1 MSEKMKILAVDT
13 TATCA
18 SVAVCENDTI
28 LAMYTQ
34 KNGLTHSET
43 LLPMIEAMLKN
54 LKLTPDD
61 IDMFAVSE
69 GPGSFTGVRI
79 GVAAIKGLAFGKNK
93 ICVGTS
99 TLDALARN
107 AMGLSG
113 SFLAVPVMD
122 ARRSQL
128 YNAVFEYNDGVLT
141 RLCEDRLI
149 SAADLAAEL
158 ASADKPIYFFGDGY
172 AIADKLS
179 IPAKASTPKILIYQN
194 AAAVAASALY
204 KYEHAEAKAE
214 FTDLALSP
222 KYLRASQAERE
233 EERKRKEKTT

>member
-1 MSEKMKILAVDT
+1 MKILAVDT
-13 TATCA
+13 TATSA
-18 SVAVCENDTI
+18 SVAVCEGKTV
-28 LAMYTQ
+28 LATYTQ

-43 LLPMIEAMLKN
+43 LLPMIEAVLKN
-54 LKLTPDD
+54 LKFTPDD

-79 GVAAIKGLAFGKNK
+79 GVAALKGLAFGKNK

-107 AMGLSG
+107 AQGLPG
-113 SFLAVPVMD
+113 RFLAVPVMD

-128 YNAVFEYNDGVLT
+128 YNAVFEYSDGELT

-149 SAADLAAEL
+149 SAAELEKEL
-158 ASADKPIYFFGDGY
+158 AGSEIPVYFFGDGY
-172 AIADKLS
+172 SIAAKLD
-179 IPAKASTPKILIYQN
+179 IPAKVTTPPILILQN
-194 AAAVAASALY
+194 GASVAASALA
-204 KYEHAEAKAE
+204 KYEASEAKE
-214 FTDLALSP
+214 NFTDFALSP

-233 EERKRKEKTT
+233 EERKRKEKSL

>member
-1 MSEKMKILAVDT
+1 MKILAVDT
-13 TATCA
+13 TATSA
-18 SVAVCENDTI
+18 SVAVCEGNTV
-28 LAMYTQ
+28 LATYTQ

-43 LLPMIEAMLKN
+43 LLPMIEAVLKN

-79 GVAAIKGLAFGKNK
+79 GVAALKGLAFGKNK

-107 AMGLSG
+107 AQGLPG
-113 SFLAVPVMD
+113 RFLSVPVMD

-128 YNAVFEYNDGVLT
+128 YNAVFEYSGGVLT

-149 SAADLAAEL
+149 SAAELEKEL
-158 ASADKPIYFFGDGY
+158 AGSEIPVYFFGDGY
-172 AIADKLS
+172 AIASKLN
-179 IPAKASTPKILIYQN
+179 IPAKATTPQILILQN
-194 AAAVAASALY
+194 GASVAASALA
-204 KYEHAEAKAE
+204 KYESSEAKE
-214 FTDLALSP
+214 GFTDLALSP

-233 EERKRKEKTT
+233 EERKRKEKSL

>member
-1 MSEKMKILAVDT
+1 MKILAVDT

-43 LLPMIEAMLKN
+43 LLPMVDAMLRN

-61 IDMFAVSE
+61 VDMFAVSE

-113 SFLAVPVMD
+113 NFLAVPVMD

-128 YNAVFEYNDGVLT
+128 YNAVFEYNDGELT
-141 RLCEDRLI
+141 RLCDDRLI
-149 SAADLAAEL
+149 SAADLEKEL
-158 ASADKPIYFFGDGY
+158 AECEKPIYFFGDGY
-172 AIADKLS
+172 AIADKLN
-179 IPAKASTPKILIYQN
+179 IPSKVSTPKILIYQN

-204 KYEHAEAKAE
+204 KYESSEAKDS
-214 FTDLALSP
+214 FTDFTLSP

-233 EERKRKEKTT
+233 EERKRKEQSK

>member
-1 MSEKMKILAVDT
+1 
-13 TATCA
+13 
-18 SVAVCENDTI
+18 
-28 LAMYTQ
+28 
-34 KNGLTHSET
+34 
-43 LLPMIEAMLKN
+43 MIEALLKN

-79 GVAAIKGLAFGKNK
+79 GVAALKGLAFGKNK

-113 SFLAVPVMD
+113 NFLAVPVMD

-128 YNAVFEYNDGVLT
+128 YNAVFEYNDGELT

-149 SAADLAAEL
+149 SASDLEAEL
-158 ASADKPIYFFGDGY
+158 AGADKPIYFFGDGY
-172 AIADKLS
+172 AIASKLNL
-179 IPAKASTPKILIYQN
+179 PTKASTPKILIYQN
-194 AAAVAASALY
+194 AAAVAASALC
-204 KYEHAEAKAE
+204 KYESSEEKE
-214 FTDLALSP
+214 GFTDLALSP
-222 KYLRASQAERE
+222 KYLRASQAERGE
-233 EERKRKEKTT
+233 EQKRKEQQK

>member
-1 MSEKMKILAVDT
+1 MKILAVDT
-13 TATCA
+13 TATSA
-18 SVAVCENDTI
+18 SVAVCEGNTV
-28 LAMYTQ
+28 LATYTQ

-43 LLPMIEAMLKN
+43 LLPMIEAVLKN

-79 GVAAIKGLAFGKNK
+79 GVAALKGLAFGKNK
-93 ICVGTS
+93 MCVGTS

-107 AMGLSG
+107 AQGLPG
-113 SFLAVPVMD
+113 RFLAVPVMD

-128 YNAVFEYNDGVLT
+128 YNAVFEYSGGVLT

-149 SAADLAAEL
+149 SAAELEKEL
-158 ASADKPIYFFGDGY
+158 AGSEIPVYFFGDGY
-172 AIADKLS
+172 AIASKLN
-179 IPAKASTPKILIYQN
+179 IPAKATTPQILILQN
-194 AAAVAASALY
+194 GASVAASALA
-204 KYEHAEAKAE
+204 KYESSEAKE
-214 FTDLALSP
+214 GFTDLALSP

-233 EERKRKEKTT
+233 EERKRKEKSL

>member
-1 MSEKMKILAVDT
+1 MKILAVDT
-13 TATCA
+13 TATSA
-18 SVAVCENDTI
+18 SVAVCENKNV
-28 LAMYTQ
+28 LATYTQ

-43 LLPMIEAMLKN
+43 LLPMIEATLKN

-79 GVAAIKGLAFGKNK
+79 GVAALKGLAFGKNK

-107 AMGLSG
+107 ACGLPG
-113 SFLAVPVMD
+113 KFLAVPVMD

-128 YNAVFEYNDGVLT
+128 YNAVFEYSDGELT

-149 SAADLAAEL
+149 SAAELEQEL
-158 ASADKPIYFFGDGY
+158 AGAALPVYFFGDGY
-172 AIADKLS
+172 AIAQKLN
-179 IPAKASTPKILIYQN
+179 IPAKVTTPPILILQN
-194 AAAVAASALY
+194 GASVAASALA
-204 KYEHAEAKAE
+204 KYEAAEDKSG

-222 KYLRASQAERE
+222 KYFRASQAERE
-233 EERKRKEKTT
+233 EERKRKEQAL

>member
-1 MSEKMKILAVDT
+1 MKILAVDT
-13 TATCA
+13 TATSA
-18 SVAVCENDTI
+18 SVAVCENKTV
-28 LAMYTQ
+28 LATYTQ

-43 LLPMIEAMLKN
+43 LLPMIEATLKN
-54 LKLTPDD
+54 LKLTPND

-79 GVAAIKGLAFGKNK
+79 GVAALKGLAFGKNK

-107 AMGLSG
+107 ACGLPG
-113 SFLAVPVMD
+113 KFLAVPVMD

-128 YNAVFEYNDGVLT
+128 YNAVFEYSDGELT

-149 SAADLAAEL
+149 SSAEL
-158 ASADKPIYFFGDGY
+158 EQELAGATLPVYFFGDGY
-172 AIADKLS
+172 AIAQKLN
-179 IPAKASTPKILIYQN
+179 IPTKVTTPPILILQN
-194 AAAVAASALY
+194 GASVAASALA
-204 KYEHAEAKAE
+204 KYEAAEAKEE

-233 EERKRKEKTT
+233 EERKRKEQAL

>member
-1 MSEKMKILAVDT
+1 MKILAVDT
-13 TATCA
+13 TATSA
-18 SVAVCENDTI
+18 SVAVCEGNTV
-28 LAMYTQ
+28 LATYTQ

-43 LLPMIEAMLKN
+43 MLPMIEAVLKN

-79 GVAAIKGLAFGKNK
+79 GVAALKGLAFGKNK

-107 AMGLSG
+107 AQGLPG
-113 SFLAVPVMD
+113 RFLAVPVMD

-128 YNAVFEYNDGVLT
+128 YNAVFEYSGGVLT

-149 SAADLAAEL
+149 SAAELEKEL
-158 ASADKPIYFFGDGY
+158 AGSEIPVYFFGDGY
-172 AIADKLS
+172 AIASKLN
-179 IPAKASTPKILIYQN
+179 IPAKATTPQILILQN
-194 AAAVAASALY
+194 GASVAASALA
-204 KYEHAEAKAE
+204 KYESSEAKE
-214 FTDLALSP
+214 GFTDLALSP

-233 EERKRKEKTT
+233 EERKRKEKSL

>member
-1 MSEKMKILAVDT
+1 MKILAVDT
-13 TATCA
+13 TATSA
-18 SVAVCENDTI
+18 SVAVCEGNTV

-43 LLPMIEAMLKN
+43 LLPMIEAALKN
-54 LKLTPDD
+54 LKLTVDD

-79 GVAAIKGLAFGKNK
+79 GVAALKGLAFGKKK
-93 ICVGTS
+93 ICIGTS

-107 AMGLSG
+107 AQGLPG
-113 SFLAVPVMD
+113 HFLAVPVMD
-122 ARRSQL
+122 ARRQQL
-128 YNAVFEYNDGVLT
+128 YNAVFEYSDGELT

-149 SAADLAAEL
+149 SAKELEAEL
-158 ASADKPIYFFGDGY
+158 SGAEIPVYFFGDGY
-172 AIADKLS
+172 SIAQKLE
-179 IPAKASTPKILIYQN
+179 IPSKVTTPKILILQN
-194 AAAVAASALY
+194 GASVAASALA
-204 KYEHAEAKAE
+204 KYESSDDKDR

-233 EERKRKEKTT
+233 EERKRKEKEL

>member
-1 MSEKMKILAVDT
+1 MKILAVDT
-13 TATCA
+13 TATSA
-18 SVAVCENDTI
+18 SVAVCENSTV

-43 LLPMIEAMLKN
+43 LLPRIEAALKN
-54 LKLTPDD
+54 LQLTADD

-79 GVAAIKGLAFGKNK
+79 GVAALKGLAFGKNK

-107 AMGLSG
+107 AQGLPG
-113 SFLAVPVMD
+113 RFLAVPVMD
-122 ARRSQL
+122 ARRQQL
-128 YNAVFEYNDGVLT
+128 YNAVFEYSDGVLT

-149 SAADLAAEL
+149 SASELEAEL
-158 ASADKPIYFFGDGY
+158 ADVDIPVYFLGDGY
-172 AIADKLS
+172 SIAQKLS
-179 IPAKASTPKILIYQN
+179 ISAKVTTPQILILQN
-194 AAAVAASALY
+194 GASVAASALA
-204 KYEHAEAKAE
+204 KYEASEAKE
-214 FTDLALSP
+214 GFTDLALSP

-233 EERKRKEKTT
+233 EERKRKEKAL

>member
-1 MSEKMKILAVDT
+1 MKILAVDT
-13 TATCA
+13 TATSA
-18 SVAVCENDTI
+18 SVAVCEGKTV

-34 KNGLTHSET
+34 NNGLTHSET
-43 LLPMIEAMLKN
+43 LLPMIEAALKN
-54 LKLTPDD
+54 LKLTPND

-79 GVAAIKGLAFGKNK
+79 GVAALKGLAFGKNK

-107 AMGLSG
+107 AAGLPG
-113 SFLAVPVMD
+113 RFLAVPVMD

-128 YNAVFEYNDGVLT
+128 YNAVFEYNDGEVK

-149 SAADLAAEL
+149 SASELGQEL
-158 ASADKPIYFFGDGY
+158 AGSEIPVYFFGDGY
-172 AIADKLS
+172 AIAQKLN
-179 IPAKASTPKILIYQN
+179 IPAKVTTPSILILQN
-194 AAAVAASALY
+194 GASVAASALA
-204 KYEHAEAKAE
+204 KYESSEAKE
-214 FTDLALSP
+214 GFTDLALSP

-233 EERKRKEKTT
+233 EERKRKEKAL

>member
-1 MSEKMKILAVDT
+1 MKILAVDT
-13 TATCA
+13 TATSA
-18 SVAVCENDTI
+18 SVAVCENSAV
-28 LAMYTQ
+28 LATYTQ

-43 LLPMIEAMLKN
+43 LLPMIEAVLKN
-54 LKLTPDD
+54 LKLTPND

-79 GVAAIKGLAFGKNK
+79 GVAALKGLAFGKNK

-107 AMGLSG
+107 AAGLPG
-113 SFLAVPVMD
+113 NFLAVPVMD

-128 YNAVFEYNDGVLT
+128 YNAVFEYSDGKLT

-149 SAADLAAEL
+149 SASEL
-158 ASADKPIYFFGDGY
+158 EKELESSEKPVYFFGDGY
-172 AIADKLS
+172 AIAQKLN
-179 IPAKASTPKILIYQN
+179 IPAKCTTPQILILQN
-194 AAAVAASALY
+194 GASVAASALA
-204 KYEHAEAKAE
+204 KYESSEAKE
-214 FTDLALSP
+214 GFTDLALSP

-233 EERKRKEKTT
+233 EERKRKEKAL

>member
-1 MSEKMKILAVDT
+1 MKILAVDT
-13 TATCA
+13 TATSA
-18 SVAVCENDTI
+18 SVAVCEGNTV
-28 LAMYTQ
+28 LATYTQ

-43 LLPMIEAMLKN
+43 LLPMIEAVLKN

-79 GVAAIKGLAFGKNK
+79 GVAALKGLAFGKNK

-107 AMGLSG
+107 AQGLPG
-113 SFLAVPVMD
+113 RFLAVPVMD

-128 YNAVFEYNDGVLT
+128 YNAVFEYSGGVLT

-149 SAADLAAEL
+149 SAAELEKEL
-158 ASADKPIYFFGDGY
+158 AGSEIPVYFFGDGY
-172 AIADKLS
+172 AIASKLN
-179 IPAKASTPKILIYQN
+179 IPEKATTPQILILQN
-194 AAAVAASALY
+194 GASVAASALA
-204 KYEHAEAKAE
+204 KYESSEAKE
-214 FTDLALSP
+214 GFTDLALSP

-233 EERKRKEKTT
+233 EERKRKEKSL

>member
-1 MSEKMKILAVDT
+1 MKILAVDT

-18 SVAVCENDTI
+18 SVAVCENETI

-43 LLPMIEAMLKN
+43 LLPMIEATLKN
-54 LKLTPDD
+54 LKLAPSD

-79 GVAAIKGLAFGKNK
+79 GVAAIKGFAFGKNK

-113 SFLAVPVMD
+113 NFLAVPVMD

-128 YNAVFEYNDGVLT
+128 YNAIFEYNDGELT

-149 SAADLAAEL
+149 SAAELEAEL
-158 ASADKPIYFFGDGY
+158 AKADKPIYFFGDGY
-172 AIADKLS
+172 AIADKLNL
-179 IPAKASTPKILIYQN
+179 PQKASTPKILIYQN
-194 AAAVAASALY
+194 AAAVAASALH
-204 KYEHAEAKAE
+204 KYETSEAKE
-214 FTDLALSP
+214 DFTDLALSP

-233 EERKRKEKTT
+233 EERKRKEQIK

>member
-1 MSEKMKILAVDT
+1 MKILAVDT

-18 SVAVCENDTI
+18 SVAVCENGVA
-28 LAMYTQ
+28 LASYTQ

-43 LLPMIEAMLKN
+43 LLPMIDAMLKN

-61 IDMFAVSE
+61 IDMLAVSE

-93 ICVGTS
+93 ICVGVS
-99 TLDALARN
+99 TLDSLARN
-107 AMGLSG
+107 AQGMPGR
-113 SFLAVPVMD
+113 FIAVPVMD

-128 YNAVFEYNDGVLT
+128 YNAVFEYNDGKLS
-141 RLCEDRLI
+141 RLCDDRLL
-149 SAADLAAEL
+149 SAAEL
-158 ASADKPIYFFGDGY
+158 RDELCAYDIPVYFFGDGY
-172 AIADKLS
+172 AIAQKLD
-179 IPAKASTPKILIYQN
+179 IPTKTSTPGILIYQN
-194 AAAVAASALY
+194 AVSVAAAALA
-204 KYEHAEAKAE
+204 KYESAEDKNG

-233 EERKRKEKTT
+233 EEERKRKDKQK

>member
-1 MSEKMKILAVDT
+1 MKILAVDT
-13 TATCA
+13 TATSA
-18 SVAVCENDTI
+18 SVAVCEGSTV

-43 LLPMIEAMLKN
+43 LLPMIEAALKN
-54 LKLTPDD
+54 LKLTADD

-79 GVAAIKGLAFGKNK
+79 GVAALKGLALGKNK

-107 AMGLSG
+107 AQGLPG
-113 SFLAVPVMD
+113 RFLAVPVMD
-122 ARRSQL
+122 ARRQQL
-128 YNAVFEYNDGVLT
+128 YNAVFEYSDGKLT

-149 SAADLAAEL
+149 SAKELEAEL
-158 ASADKPIYFFGDGY
+158 AGAEIPVYFFGDGCS
-172 AIADKLS
+172 IAQKLE
-179 IPAKASTPKILIYQN
+179 IPAKVTTPQILILQN
-194 AAAVAASALY
+194 GASVAASALA
-204 KYEHAEAKAE
+204 KYEASEAKE
-214 FTDLALSP
+214 GFTDLALSP

-233 EERKRKEKTT
+233 EERKRKEKAL

>member
-1 MSEKMKILAVDT
+1 MKILAVDT
-13 TATCA
+13 TATSA
-18 SVAVCENDTI
+18 SVAVCEGNTV

-43 LLPMIEAMLKN
+43 LLPMIEAALKN
-54 LKLTPDD
+54 LKLTVDD

-79 GVAAIKGLAFGKNK
+79 GVAALKGLAFGKKK
-93 ICVGTS
+93 ICIGTS

-107 AMGLSG
+107 AQGLPG
-113 SFLAVPVMD
+113 HFLAVPVMD
-122 ARRSQL
+122 ARRQQL
-128 YNAVFEYNDGVLT
+128 YNAVFEYSDGELT

-149 SAADLAAEL
+149 SAKELEAEL
-158 ASADKPIYFFGDGY
+158 SGAEIPVYFFGDGY
-172 AIADKLS
+172 SIAQKLE
-179 IPAKASTPKILIYQN
+179 IPSKVSTPKILILQN
-194 AAAVAASALY
+194 GASVAASALA
-204 KYEHAEAKAE
+204 KYESSDDKDR

-233 EERKRKEKTT
+233 EERKRKEKEL

>member
-1 MSEKMKILAVDT
+1 MKILAVDT
-13 TATCA
+13 TATSA
-18 SVAVCENDTI
+18 SVAVCEGNTV
-28 LAMYTQ
+28 LATYTQ

-43 LLPMIEAMLKN
+43 LLPMIEAVLKN

-79 GVAAIKGLAFGKNK
+79 GVAALKGLAFGKNK

-107 AMGLSG
+107 AQGLPG
-113 SFLAVPVMD
+113 RFLAVPVMD

-128 YNAVFEYNDGVLT
+128 YNAVFEYSGGVLT

-149 SAADLAAEL
+149 SAAELEKEL
-158 ASADKPIYFFGDGY
+158 AGSEIPVYFFGDGY
-172 AIADKLS
+172 AIASKLN
-179 IPAKASTPKILIYQN
+179 IPAKATTPQILILQN
-194 AAAVAASALY
+194 GASVAASALA
-204 KYEHAEAKAE
+204 KYESSEAKE
-214 FTDLALSP
+214 GFTDLALSP

-233 EERKRKEKTT
+233 EERKRKEKSL

>member
-1 MSEKMKILAVDT
+1 MKILAVDT

-18 SVAVCENDTI
+18 SVAVCENETI

-43 LLPMIEAMLKN
+43 LLPMIEATLKN
-54 LKLTPDD
+54 LKLAPSN
-61 IDMFAVSE
+61 IGMFAVSE

-113 SFLAVPVMD
+113 NFLAVPVMD

-128 YNAVFEYNDGVLT
+128 YNAIFEYNDGKLT

-149 SAADLAAEL
+149 SAAELEAEL
-158 ASADKPIYFFGDGY
+158 AKADKPIYFFGDGY
-172 AIADKLS
+172 AIADKLNV
-179 IPAKASTPKILIYQN
+179 PQKASTPKILIYQN
-194 AAAVAASALY
+194 AAAVAASALH
-204 KYEHAEAKAE
+204 KYETSEAKE
-214 FTDLALSP
+214 DFTDLALSP

-233 EERKRKEKTT
+233 EERKRKEQTK

>member
-1 MSEKMKILAVDT
+1 MKILAVDT
-13 TATCA
+13 TATSA
-18 SVAVCENDTI
+18 SVAVCDGSTV
-28 LAMYTQ
+28 LATYTQ

-43 LLPMIEAMLKN
+43 LLPMIEAVLKN
-54 LKLTPDD
+54 LRLTTDD

-79 GVAAIKGLAFGKNK
+79 GVAALKGLAFGKNK

-107 AMGLSG
+107 AAGLPG
-113 SFLAVPVMD
+113 RFLAVPVMD

-128 YNAVFEYNDGVLT
+128 YNAGFEYSDGKLT

-149 SAADLAAEL
+149 SAAEL
-158 ASADKPIYFFGDGY
+158 EKELESADIPVYFFGDGY
-172 AIADKLS
+172 AIAQKLA
-179 IPAKASTPKILIYQN
+179 IPAKATTPQILILQN
-194 AAAVAASALY
+194 GASVAASALA
-204 KYEHAEAKAE
+204 KYESTEAKE
-214 FTDLALSP
+214 GFTDLALSP

-233 EERKRKEKTT
+233 EERKRKEKSL

>member
-1 MSEKMKILAVDT
+1 MKILAVDT
-13 TATCA
+13 TATSA
-18 SVAVCENDTI
+18 SVAVCEGKTV

-43 LLPMIEAMLKN
+43 LLPMIEAALKN
-54 LKLTPDD
+54 LKLTPND

-79 GVAAIKGLAFGKNK
+79 GVAALKGLAFGKNK

-107 AMGLSG
+107 AAGLPG
-113 SFLAVPVMD
+113 RFLAVPVMD

-128 YNAVFEYNDGVLT
+128 YNAVFEYNDGEVK

-149 SAADLAAEL
+149 SASELEQEL
-158 ASADKPIYFFGDGY
+158 AGSEIPVYFFGDGY
-172 AIADKLS
+172 AIAQKLN
-179 IPAKASTPKILIYQN
+179 IPAKVTTPSILILQN
-194 AAAVAASALY
+194 GASVAASALA
-204 KYEHAEAKAE
+204 KYESSEAKE
-214 FTDLALSP
+214 GFTDLALSP

-233 EERKRKEKTT
+233 EERKRKEKAL